1 MENDLRKIP
10 DTPIIREATTIV
22 KAAVSH
28 NIFHHSMRTYQLG
41 AEYAEKIKVNYA
53 SEELLLSALFHD
65 IGLFSPYQV
74 VGKPFQIAS
83 SLALK
88 DFLLNEKKIPP
99 QRINAMMEAIDFH
112 FQFQPRWD
120 KGEIAGLLQIGAHM
134 DVIGKKSQMIDLNKR
149 REILTRYPKNFF
161 FLEFNFCLFKSIS
174 SISSLLGL
182 LFPESYI
189 SHNHYLI

>member
-22 KAAVSH
+22 KAAVSQ
-28 NIFHHSMRTYQLG
+28 NIFHHSMRTYHLG

-74 VGKPFQIAS
+74 NGKPFQIAS

-112 FQFQPRWD
+112 FQFLPRWD
-120 KGEIAGLLQIGAHM
+120 KGEVAGLLQIGAHM
-134 DVIGKKSQMIDLNKR
+134 DVIGKNSQMIDLNKR
-149 REILTRYPKNFF
+149 REILTQYPKNFF
-161 FLEFNFCLFKSIS
+161 FLEFNICLLKSIS
-174 SISSLLGL
+174 SFSSLIGL
-182 LFPESYI
+182 FFTETYF
-189 SHNHYLI
+189 SHNHYNT